1 MHVTS
6 EQHRAWKEFTA
17 NSPFNQWLNPQVRDA
32 SGKLDLDR
40 LYAVA
45 REHGITDEY
54 RHLNPGQQ
62 RMNIGVRLRTVV
74 AL

>member
-1 MHVTS
+1 MQITS
-6 EQHRAWKEFTA
+6 EQRRAWKDTTA
-17 NSPFNQWLNPQVRDA
+17 NGPFNRWLDPQVRDA
-32 SGKLDLDR
+32 TGSLDLDR

-45 REHGITDEY
+45 REHGVTDEY

-62 RMNIGVRLRTVV
+62 RMNIGVRLRKVV